1 MQTYDVTDDLRQL
14 ADDLRAEL
22 ARTTRERDGAR
33 ERMTYCRMLAE
44 CADDEVLADAIDRLV
59 AQRDELLALLKE
71 MVDGCDEDETDA
83 TWLAES
89 RAAIAKAAK

>member
-14 ADDLRAEL
+14 ADDLRAAL
-22 ARTTRERDGAR
+22 RE
-33 ERMTYCRMLAE
+33 T
-44 CADDEVLADAIDRLV
+44 I

-89 RAAIAKAAK
+89 RAAIAKAGK